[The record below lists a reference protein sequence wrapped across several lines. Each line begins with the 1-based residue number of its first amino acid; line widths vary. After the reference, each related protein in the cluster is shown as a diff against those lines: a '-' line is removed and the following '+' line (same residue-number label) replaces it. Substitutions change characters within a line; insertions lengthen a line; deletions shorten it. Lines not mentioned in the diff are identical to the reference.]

1 MAILNYQNPH
11 LARFMPGIHTG
22 IKYAFQF
29 AAQTIRVGDVGQAA
43 VLEVC
48 VHERMRRI
56 VDSSMAAGEKW
67 EKFSRIG

>member
-1 MAILNYQNPH
+1 
-11 LARFMPGIHTG
+11 MPGIHTG
-22 IKYAFQF
+22 INYAFQF

-56 VDSSMAAGEKW
+56 VDSSMAAGGKW
-67 EKFSRIG
+67 ENFSRIG